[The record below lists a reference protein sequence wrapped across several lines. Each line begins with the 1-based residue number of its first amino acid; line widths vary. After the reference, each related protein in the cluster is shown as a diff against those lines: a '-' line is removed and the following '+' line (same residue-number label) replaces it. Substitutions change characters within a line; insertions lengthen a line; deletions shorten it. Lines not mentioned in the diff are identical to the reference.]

1 MDALKLR
8 FPDQDRAELPLGV
21 GMHGIGRGKDGSPQ
35 LDQLNGDADAP
46 VRFCVD
52 RRGVWLTVA
61 EGVQGVHVN
70 GREVRRMAML
80 RVGDAIY
87 VDGVEMRL
95 VSDRVPAPLSSLQC
109 EAAQDAKR
117 DPRVVLRGV
126 GGQYHGR
133 SFTLERPRLVGSAAD
148 ADIRIDDPAFADRHA
163 RIELFGGHVVLR
175 DIGSAEGSLVN
186 GALMRDAVLL
196 PGDQVVFDAH
206 HRFVVEAP
214 ACAFGSRWLGDDG
227 DDGDSG
233 DGVAQG
239 DVAGGDAASQGVSHK
254 LPWLLLAALLLAALL
269 SALLLFGAA

>member
-8 FPDQDRAELPLGV
+8 FPDQDRTELPLDI
-21 GMHGIGRGKDGSPQ
+21 GMHGIGRSDDGSPLLGP
-35 LDQLNGDADAP
+35 LDADADAP

-70 GREVRRMAML
+70 GRQVRRMAML

-95 VSDRVPAPLSSLQC
+95 VSDRVPAPLSSLPDDGEQVAEC
-109 EAAQDAKR
+109 
-117 DPRVVLRGV
+117 DPRIVLRGV

-133 SFTLERPRLVGSAAD
+133 SFTLERPRLVGSARD
-148 ADIRIDDPAFADRHA
+148 ADIRIDDPAFAARHA
-163 RIELFGGHVVLR
+163 RIELVGAHVVLR

-186 GALMRDAVLL
+186 GESVRDAVLQ
-196 PGDQVVFDAH
+196 PGDQIVFDAH

-214 ACAFGSRWLGDDG
+214 ARASGSRALDD
-227 DDGDSG
+227 DIEEAP
-233 DGVAQG
+233 AQMAT
-239 DVAGGDAASQGVSHK
+239 AGEDAANAMHGASRK

-269 SALLLFGAA
+269 SALLLFGAG